1 MSAASIALEVAEV
14 EGQLVGAQTIRC
26 TLQQVGLHA
35 RHSRRKPLLKLAHK
49 KACKQFAEDNLSKS
63 INYWNH
69 VLWSDETQINLFGS
83 DGVQY
88 VWRRPGEE
96 YQENCLA
103 YSQAGTQAGLD
114 S

>member
-14 EGQLVGAQTIRC
+14 EGQLFSAQTLR
-26 TLQQVGLHA
+26 

-49 KACKQFAEDNLSKS
+49 KGCKQFAEDNLSKS

-69 VLWSDETQINLFGS
+69 VLWSDETRINLFGS

-88 VWRRPGEE
+88 GVHALVRSTKKIVLPTVKQVASWSG
-96 YQENCLA
+96 A
-103 YSQAGTQAGLD
+103 A
-114 S
+114 